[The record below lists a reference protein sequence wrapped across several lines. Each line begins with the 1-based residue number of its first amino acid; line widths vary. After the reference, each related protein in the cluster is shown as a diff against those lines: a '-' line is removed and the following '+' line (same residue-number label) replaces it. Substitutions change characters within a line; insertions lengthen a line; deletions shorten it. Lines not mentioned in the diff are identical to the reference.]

1 MRSSSGRRPQEI
13 RENPKSWA
21 LHTEVPGP
29 RVVPRVARY
38 LGSVTFAGLA
48 PTTRAKRRDV
58 LERFRR
64 ERGDKRIEKLR
75 PDHVGNLLPKLRPF
89 AQRNVLK
96 VLRALMVFAL
106 SISTV
111 SLRHW

>member
-1 MRSSSGRRPQEI
+1 
-13 RENPKSWA
+13 
-21 LHTEVPGP
+21 
-29 RVVPRVARY
+29 VPRVARY